1 MWKKVLLAVFALLAV
16 AAAVIVWIGWSLSVP
31 ITSADLARHSKSPN
45 FRDGVFVNAEPEASI
60 EFTWESFKDEF
71 FGEQQRLPAGRI
83 PVVPIDREA
92 LNEKPAPGLHLTW
105 LGHASVLVEIDGYRV
120 LTDPVLSER
129 ASPSQRFGPKRFH
142 PPPIALDGLTG
153 IDAVVISHNHYD
165 HFDKATILHLVDQGA
180 VIHVPLGNARLL
192 KNWKVPDAQIVEMDW
207 WQQAE
212 IGDLKLVATPARH
225 YSSRGL
231 FDFQKTLWLSWSL
244 IGPEHRVFFSG
255 DSGYGK
261 LFSEIGERF
270 GPFDMNII
278 KIGSYGPGQFWI
290 DIHMPPEQSMQVHR
304 DVGGK
309 LMLPVHWATFNLAR
323 HAWDEPIKRAIA
335 AAEKAGVKLVTPRIG
350 ETVSSAHQFN
360 SENWWEAVDQRSLP

>member
-1 MWKKVLLAVFALLAV
+1 MEKGNSCRCVLLIV
-16 AAAVIVWIGWSLSVP
+16 AAAAVTWIGWSLSVP
-31 ITSADLARHSKSPN
+31 ISAADLERHGNSPN
-45 FRDGVFVNAEPEASI
+45 FRDGVFVNAEPEASLD
-60 EFTWESFKDEF
+60 FTWESFRDEF
-71 FGEQQRLPAGRI
+71 FGEQQRVPLGEI
-83 PVVPIDREA
+83 PVVRLDARA
-92 LNEKPAPGLHLTW
+92 LDDKPAPGLRLTW

-129 ASPSQRFGPKRFH
+129 ASPFQNMGPKRFH
-142 PPPIALDGLTG
+142 PPPIALVDLKG

-165 HFDKATILHLVDQGA
+165 HLDKATILQLAGQGA
-180 VIHVPLGNARLL
+180 KIHVPLGNARLL
-192 KNWKVPDAQIVEMDW
+192 KNWKVPEAQIVEMDW
-207 WQQAE
+207 WQEAK

-255 DSGYGK
+255 DSGYGN
-261 LFSEIGERF
+261 LFREIGERF
-270 GPFDMNII
+270 GPFDVNII

-290 DIHMPPEQSMQVHR
+290 DIHMPPEQSMQVHN

-323 HAWDEPIKRAIA
+323 HAWDEPIKRAIVA
-335 AAEKAGVKLVTPRIG
+335 ADKAGVQLVTPRIG
-350 ETVSSAHQFN
+350 EAVSTSTPFKT
-360 SENWWEAVDQRSLP
+360 ENWWETVE